1 MRLLRLQSVICLCI
15 VTRVVMTASV
25 PEYSEGSVTDDD
37 AGGSKR
43 QFSVVL
49 DPIPVVG
56 KYTIDAK
63 EAKEADTGG
72 STRQFSGVVGDTWAL
87 VVNSVMNGWRFVTG
101 HVPQAPDNMNAVS
114 NQIEEV
120 NKEIDVLLKR
130 KAKVTK
136 LYINIIHKKQY
147 PTESALVE
155 KTCEEYINLV
165 RGALAELQTGNPSVQ
180 EIADVKAEACSPQQK
195 KNMDALGD
203 DAETLILDLH
213 GQLKKKNELLNQ
225 LEVHYTIL
233 CPLCTTTSTTTTSTT
248 TTTTITTTTAISD
261 ICSAVANANQ
271 EDSDNDGVG
280 DACDNCPAVANAN
293 QEDGDSDGVG
303 DACEIQLLSLQT
315 RCKASTTSGRSL
327 EATATGKTFHNNAAT
342 AKLRGSTGCFRVIC
356 KSKSMIV
363 SFNSSILITDMVRD
377 SVRSIRS
384 FVRHTSL

>member
-1 MRLLRLQSVICLCI
+1 
-15 VTRVVMTASV
+15 MTAKV
-25 PEYSEGSVTDDD
+25 PEYSEGSVTHVDT
-37 AGGSKR
+37 GGSKR

-248 TTTTITTTTAISD
+248 TTTTTTTTAISD

-303 DACEIQLLSLQT
+303 DACDNCPAVANANQEDADSDGVGDACEIQLLSLQ
-315 RCKASTTSGRSL
+315 CKAPTTSGRSL
-327 EATATGKTFHNNAAT
+327 EATATGKTIHNNAAT
-342 AKLRGSTGCFRVIC
+342 AK
-356 KSKSMIV
+356 
-363 SFNSSILITDMVRD
+363 
-377 SVRSIRS
+377 
-384 FVRHTSL
+384 